1 MKKILSIF
9 LTSALCG
16 SALAGCGKIPQA
28 RYTGEPV
35 TDGEVLAAL
44 NSFEA
49 GSFGNRFHYPNM
61 LNDFIDSA
69 SVYRY
74 RAENGVKDWF
84 YCAYMK
90 SEDYDGVDVSE
101 AAKDTTRFYYQDG
114 NDYVDGKHI
123 GYYQNDSVNVADT
136 LRWFKIESLE
146 QVSETCI
153 WEGIEYRLDLV
164 MAEKTYTYLYD
175 CTAGEETDEQVACF
189 IRQPCKRENG
199 VLSLVSNVREY
210 DQDGYWQDQYFRG
223 QTGEY
228 LTFVKQRQLGKCGVL
243 NQLVDDKHR
252 YALAEKEGKKYIYFP
267 PADDYTKEEFLLFVC
282 RDDDSRK
289 KEYSSAFLSLENKTY
304 LDLEILLPLFKEQS
318 DS

>member
-16 SALAGCGKIPQA
+16 SALAGCGKIPQV

-164 MAEKTYTYLYD
+164 MAEKRTHIFTIAPQERKRTNRSPVSSVSPANGK
-175 CTAGEETDEQVACF
+175 TAF
-189 IRQPCKRENG
+189 
-199 VLSLVSNVREY
+199 
-210 DQDGYWQDQYFRG
+210 F
-223 QTGEY
+223 
-228 LTFVKQRQLGKCGVL
+228 
-243 NQLVDDKHR
+243 
-252 YALAEKEGKKYIYFP
+252 
-267 PADDYTKEEFLLFVC
+267 
-282 RDDDSRK
+282 
-289 KEYSSAFLSLENKTY
+289 
-304 LDLEILLPLFKEQS
+304 PLFQTCANTTRTAIGKINIS
-318 DS
+318 ADKRANISPSSSKDNSVNAAFSIDW